1 VKGVE
6 GNAVPR
12 AGAARAMTTVLPDA
26 VTTGTDQL
34 RWEPQWEMSA
44 LRHVSLS
51 PGEDVGRRSSSV
63 WALVLR
69 GAVALDTADGRRV
82 LRAGD
87 AVLVDG
93 ATAHRMSAVEDS
105 EVAVADLRSAHPAPV
120 LPSPYVVPGFN
131 ARHTGVTALIT
142 LCPLRGECRPSA
154 FVASYGSLVGA
165 AMLASWLE
173 DSGRPDGPP
182 TGADPAVADV
192 VAALMRDPGRTWT
205 IDGMARLVHLS
216 RSALT
221 DRFRRA
227 LGRSPSEVL
236 RDVRMQVARKLLRDP
251 ARTVTQVAFAVG
263 YGSTAAFSRAFSA
276 YEGVGP
282 QEWRASSRARD
293 AQ

>member
-1 VKGVE
+1 
-6 GNAVPR
+6 
-12 AGAARAMTTVLPDA
+12 MTTVLPDA
-26 VTTGTDQL
+26 ATAATDPL

-44 LRHVSLS
+44 LRHVPLAA
-51 PGEDVGRRSSSV
+51 GRDVERRSSSV
-63 WALVLR
+63 WVLVLS
-69 GAVALDTADGRRV
+69 GAVALETAQGRRA

-93 ATAHRMSAVEDS
+93 ATAHRITATEDS
-105 EVAVADLRSAHPAPV
+105 EVAVADLRSAHPVPV
-120 LPSPYVVPGFN
+120 LPSPCVVPGFS
-131 ARHTGVTALIT
+131 ARHSGIAALIT
-142 LCPLRGECRPSA
+142 LCPLRDECRPSA

-165 AMLASWLE
+165 AMVASWLE
-173 DSGRPDGPP
+173 ESGRPDEPP
-182 TGADPAVADV
+182 AGADPAVTDV
-192 VAALMRDPGRTWT
+192 VAALMRDPGRAWT
-205 IDGMARLVHLS
+205 IDAMARLVHLS

-293 AQ
+293 PQ